1 MPPERIAFLGIFG
14 SGNLGNDASLEAMLQ
29 FVRRARPDAKLT
41 CVCPQPAEVRQ
52 VYGIDAVRMSW
63 PGFATPWF
71 RVLNTLLFR
80 LPTRIVNLIRAVIH
94 ARRFDLI
101 IIPGTGIF
109 DDFGEGPWG
118 VPLGLFRWCL
128 ACQLTR
134 KPLALVSIG
143 AGPIHHPVSR
153 WFMLK
158 SAAIARY
165 RSYRDALSRNYM
177 KSVGFDSQADPI
189 YPDLA
194 FGLHAPQA
202 AKARDGAPPGDTL
215 TVGLGIMTYYG
226 WRNDTEKGAALFD
239 AYLLKLQAFLTE
251 LLQRGYRVRL
261 LLGDRVDQLALTTLM
276 QRVQTAMPG
285 LAADRLSAPEAA
297 SLGELMS
304 IIAETDVVVA
314 TRFHNIVGALSMGK
328 PVISIGYA
336 QKNDVLLGQMGLSE
350 FCQSIERLDVD
361 LLRRQF
367 DRLIAE
373 REHHARAIWAK
384 TDELRRQLGAQ
395 EAVITE
401 LLLGR
406 PGGTPAQAPAP
417 HASAEPCV

>member
-1 MPPERIAFLGIFG
+1 MRPERIAFLGIFG

-29 FVRRARPDAKLT
+29 FVRQARPDAKLT
-41 CVCPQPAEVRQ
+41 CVCPGPEEVRRL
-52 VYGIDAVRMSW
+52 YGIDAVRLSW
-63 PGFATPWF
+63 HGFATPWF
-71 RVLNTLLFR
+71 RALNTLLLK
-80 LPTRIVNLIRAVIH
+80 LPTRIVNFVRAVSH
-94 ARRFDLI
+94 VTRFDLI

-128 ACQLTR
+128 ASRLAR

-158 SAAIARY
+158 AAAMARY
-165 RSYRDALSRNYM
+165 RSYRDAFSRDYM
-177 KSVGFDSQADPI
+177 KSVGFDSHADPI

-194 FGLHAPQA
+194 FGLHAPTPA
-202 AKARDGAPPGDTL
+202 PAKNGTPRSNTL
-215 TVGLGIMTYYG
+215 TVGLGVMSYYG

-239 AYLLKLQAFLTE
+239 AYLDKLQSFLTE
-251 LLQRGYRVRL
+251 LLERGCRVKL
-261 LLGDRVDQLALTTLM
+261 LLGDRVDQLALTTLL
-276 QRVQTAMPG
+276 QRVQAAMPG
-285 LAADRLSAPEAA
+285 VSEDRLSAPKAA
-297 SLGELMS
+297 SLGELMA

-350 FCQSIERLDVD
+350 FCQHIERLDVD
-361 LLRRQF
+361 LLREQF
-367 DRLIAE
+367 DRLVANRDVYAE
-373 REHHARAIWAK
+373 AIQVK
-384 TDELRRQLGAQ
+384 TDTLRRQLGVQ
-395 EAVITE
+395 ETALRK
-401 LLLGR
+401 LLL
-406 PGGTPAQAPAP
+406 A
-417 HASAEPCV
+417 